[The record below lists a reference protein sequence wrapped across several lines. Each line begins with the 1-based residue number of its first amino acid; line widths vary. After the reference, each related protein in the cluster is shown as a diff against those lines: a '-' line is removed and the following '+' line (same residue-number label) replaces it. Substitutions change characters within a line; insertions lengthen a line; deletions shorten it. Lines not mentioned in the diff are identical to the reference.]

1 MQLTKCQHYTTGSWG
16 IKYENLND
24 HHDSYFLNYMYIL
37 GLLSKYL
44 STFCWNPPN
53 GSRLKRYQK
62 ATLMLTRSLLFSKLN
77 KIPTKWWSTV
87 YLSGCQC
94 KGVRLMGGI
103 DITNTFSDVFTNV
116 VFCFIA
122 LRPKSTAMVMAM
134 GKLEQAANQYF
145 VHILLFVT
153 VTDNNSSWMIQRK
166 GGQWP

>member
-1 MQLTKCQHYTTGSWG
+1 
-16 IKYENLND
+16 
-24 HHDSYFLNYMYIL
+24 
-37 GLLSKYL
+37 
-44 STFCWNPPN
+44 
-53 GSRLKRYQK
+53 
-62 ATLMLTRSLLFSKLN
+62 
-77 KIPTKWWSTV
+77 
-87 YLSGCQC
+87 
-94 KGVRLMGGI
+94 MGGI

-153 VTDNNSSWMIQRK
+153 DNNSSWMMQRK